1 MKKVTIFR
9 YLSEKQHQGLV
20 KEFVELPA
28 LKPEEYVFKQGDR
41 GDKFY
46 IIEEG
51 TVTIEAKGKLVNRLY
66 DGDCFGE
73 AALIDRKPRNAS
85 VRCESAA
92 CRLLSLDTS
101 HFSTLLKRSSALQQE
116 LGNLGAQ
123 RRKSTEEASAATA
136 CGAALRCPWQRQK
149 RGP

>member
-1 MKKVTIFR
+1 MVSAMEKTTLGKGEYAFR
-9 YLSEKQHQGLV
+9 EGDS
-20 KEFVELPA
+20 
-28 LKPEEYVFKQGDR
+28 GDR
-41 GDKFY
+41 FY

-51 TVTIEAKGKLVNRLY
+51 TVTIEAKGKLINRLY

-123 RRKSTEEASAATA
+123 RRKSTEEASAATV
-136 CGAALRCPWQRQK
+136 
-149 RGP
+149 